1 MSGDSPKTM
10 VLEGRYELRPLA
22 SGGMGE
28 VWEGHDTRLDR
39 EVAVKFLRFPNGV
52 HDEQLV
58 RRFVRE
64 SRITARLQ
72 HPGVPAVFDRG
83 THEGRPYLVMQRVH
97 GISVS
102 DLIAEEGELP
112 VGWAAAIAA
121 QVCAVL
127 TAAHGSSL
135 VHRDLKPANLM
146 LEPEGTVKVLDFG
159 LAVAVGLNDFSQITR
174 TGQLLGTP
182 AYMAPEQV
190 AAGMSTPQ
198 SDLYALGCTLHQ
210 MLTGQQPFTGSTAYA
225 TMNKQVSEAPK
236 SVRVH
241 RPEVP
246 DALADLVLQLL
257 AKEPEDRPGSA
268 QEVYERLL
276 PFAAGLEPL
285 PGALT
290 PPNSP
295 GPARMYATVVGR
307 VFDRTAPPVPV
318 QPGPTVPA
326 EPRSAPPVTEPA
338 PAVPDFDRSELDHF
352 REKALRFVSES
363 RYSQAADMLESA
375 VGAAE
380 GAFGPLDADVVDLR
394 RHLADVLFDG
404 GDYRRAVPVFAA
416 LAADLARRD
425 GPDGELVFRY
435 RLREA
440 TCRAL
445 VGDAAEALELM
456 RSLLA
461 DEQRVYGPGDPRVLE
476 LRRQIGLVQLS
487 SGQREQ
493 AAQTLHVLLV
503 DLIRLHGPDHP
514 QVAGVRALLERAG
527 GTPSATHEPP

>member
-1 MSGDSPKTM
+1 MSGGSSKTM

-39 EVAVKFLRFPNGV
+39 EVAVKFLRFPDGV

-58 RRFVRE
+58 RRFIRE
-64 SRITARLQ
+64 SRITARLE

-127 TAAHGSSL
+127 TAAHGASL
-135 VHRDLKPANLM
+135 VHRDLKPSNLM

-159 LAVAVGLNDFSQITR
+159 LAVALDRNDFSQITR
-174 TGQLLGTP
+174 TGQTLGTP

-190 AAGMSTPQ
+190 AVGMSTPQ
-198 SDLYALGCTLHQ
+198 SDLYALGCVLHQ

-225 TMNKQVSEAPK
+225 TMNKQVSEPPQ

-246 DALADLVLQLL
+246 AAFADLVLQLL
-257 AKEPEDRPGSA
+257 AKKPEDRPGSA
-268 QEVYERLL
+268 QEVYQRLL
-276 PFAAGLEPL
+276 PFTSDLGPL
-285 PGALT
+285 PGPFPSPQL
-290 PPNSP
+290 P
-295 GPARMYATVVGR
+295 GPTRMYATVVSR
-307 VFDRTAPPVPV
+307 VFGRGAAAVPGRPGKETATASFPKPPRPR
-318 QPGPTVPA
+318 PA
-326 EPRSAPPVTEPA
+326 PSAPG
-338 PAVPDFDRSELDHF
+338 FDRSDLSRLRKQALDL
-352 REKALRFVSES
+352 ASES
-363 RYSQAADMLESA
+363 RYSQAADVLASA
-375 VGAAE
+375 VGIAE
-380 GAFGPLDADVVDLR
+380 QAFGSLDADVMDLR
-394 RHLADVLFDG
+394 RHLAEALFDG
-404 GDYRRAVPVFAA
+404 GDYRRAAPVFAV
-416 LAADLARRD
+416 LAAYLAERD

-440 TCRAL
+440 TCHAL
-445 VGDAAEALELM
+445 VGDAKEALELM
-456 RSLLA
+456 RRLLS

-487 SGQREQ
+487 SGQHEQ
-493 AAQTLHVLLV
+493 AAQTLRPLLV

-514 QVAGVRALLERAG
+514 QVSGVRALLEQAER
-527 GTPSATHEPP
+527 TP